1 MKVIQKL
8 KTLAAYDLAA
18 RGQNLQ
24 LKILS
29 FKSSFLGKS
38 DYIQQA
44 CLQKVWMSMLEQGRG
59 AKRLYRFR
67 IYGIFRVTRFKI
79 PLQNTGWRSF
89 TR

>member
-38 DYIQQA
+38 DYIQ
-44 CLQKVWMSMLEQGRG
+44 
-59 AKRLYRFR
+59 
-67 IYGIFRVTRFKI
+67 
-79 PLQNTGWRSF
+79 
-89 TR
+89 